1 MAFHTKKDLT
11 SQSLQDVVNYT
22 QYLKKEDDPVLRT
35 FKTPE
40 GYYLNITRIEQTPEE
55 EKISL
60 AMERFNKNYQ
70 SILQEQKE

>member
-1 MAFHTKKDLT
+1 MAFHAKKKLT
-11 SQSLQDVVNYT
+11 SQSLQEIVNYT
-22 QYLKKEDDPVLRT
+22 QYLKTDNDPVLRT